1 MKKKNWVFLLCIAF
15 LSILPIFISNT
26 NAVQASTNLFA
37 DVASYQPDNLA
48 FFQSLKQKGVKA
60 VNVKLTQGDWYTNPK
75 AKDQINNAKK
85 AGLLVNAYHYA
96 EFNSSVDVTSPI
108 REAAYFVAA
117 AKRLG
122 IESNRVMVLDIEDE
136 QNSKD
141 SNVITK
147 DINTFEDYVS
157 ANGYAKTSTYVM
169 RYWLTIQRVL
179 DAQLHDKNL
188 WVAEYGTS
196 QCGYPCEA
204 WQFTSTWDNNGN
216 KIDMSYDY
224 NGRFTEGEDDGFK
237 ITEKQSVNKNVQIA
251 SHDYSLF
258 NTPSPLNGAK
268 LLINGRDLTQSVV
281 HVVAKYKV
289 SNGEYYY
296 NFKYGDRYYWA
307 NTRAFKDT
315 FEIVSKE
322 SISKDIRINSYDYS
336 LFNTPSPIYGAK
348 LLITGNHLQQTS
360 VHAVARYKVSNGEYY
375 YNFKY
380 GDRYYWANTR
390 AFTDVFKVV
399 DKESMNKDFRI
410 SLNNYGFYNTP
421 SPLPGTKL
429 LLVGSQ
435 VDHRVVHV
443 VARYKVSNG
452 EYYYNFK
459 YNDRYYWCNSRAFA
473 EVEKSV
479 QKATLKL
486 DKESES
492 SSAESKETSS
502 QESSNVIKEDSAK
515 EATSQSSSTSEIS
528 SVSTSQVQ
536 KESESSEAVVNGESQ
551 SSAVVH

>member
-1 MKKKNWVFLLCIAF
+1 MVILNNGLNFYGGISFEKKNWVFLLCIAF
-15 LSILPIFISNT
+15 LSILPIFISNM

-75 AKDQINNAKK
+75 AKK

-224 NGRFTEGEDDGFK
+224 NGRFTEDEDDGFK

-307 NTRAFKDT
+307 NTRAF
-315 FEIVSKE
+315 
-322 SISKDIRINSYDYS
+322 
-336 LFNTPSPIYGAK
+336 
-348 LLITGNHLQQTS
+348 
-360 VHAVARYKVSNGEYY
+360 
-375 YNFKY
+375 
-380 GDRYYWANTR
+380 
-390 AFTDVFKVV
+390 TDVFKVV

-429 LLVGSQ
+429 LLAGSQ

-502 QESSNVIKEDSAK
+502 QESSNMTKEDSAK

-536 KESESSEAVVNGESQ
+536 KESESSEAVVNGELQ